1 MTDKKWLIGSLVL
14 LAVFSYF
21 MTSFAQE
28 TIKITRITDQLRGGG
43 SGQPPDRERHI
54 VLIEQEQG
62 HPYWELVEQGAIK
75 AAKEARIPIECIGPV
90 RNNMEEQLKLL
101 EKAIASR
108 VDGIIVQGLNQAKFN
123 PVINKAVERG
133 IPVVTVDTDAPDSK
147 RMAFVGTDNLEAGRK
162 LGQLVVEATGGTGKI
177 GVIIGSES
185 AENQLQRLEGI
196 KRVIR
201 EYPKLAI
208 VDVRSSN
215 ISMLEAIQQAAE
227 MLQSHPEITVMVGT
241 SATDALGIL
250 QSARSLKRQD
260 MQIIGFDDLPDTI
273 HAIRN
278 GEILATVVQQP
289 YQMGELSVQLLDSY
303 FSGKSY
309 ESTHFTQADV
319 MDRSS
324 LPAASGGTTP

>member
-1 MTDKKWLIGSLVL
+1 LTDKKWLIGSLVI

-43 SGQPPDRERHI
+43 SGQPADREQHI

-75 AAKEARIPIECIGPV
+75 AAAEVHIAIECIGPV

-162 LGQLVVEATGGTGKI
+162 LGRLVVKATGGSGKI
-177 GVIIGSES
+177 GVIIGSEN

-196 KRVIR
+196 KRVIG
-201 EYPKLAI
+201 EYPELAI

-227 MLQSHPEITVMVGT
+227 MLQSHPEITIMVGT

-260 MQIIGFDDLPDTI
+260 MKIIGFDDLPDTI

-289 YQMGELSVQLLDSY
+289 YEMGELSVQLLESH
-303 FSGKSY
+303 FSGKPIQ
-309 ESTHFTQADV
+309 STRFTHADV

-324 LPAASGGTTP
+324 LRAADGGKTP

>member
-1 MTDKKWLIGSLVL
+1 MTDKKWLIGSLVV

-28 TIKITRITDQLRGGG
+28 TTKITRITEQLRGGRQAA
-43 SGQPPDRERHI
+43 GQERHI

-62 HPYWELVEQGAIK
+62 HPYWQLVEQGAIK
-75 AAKEARIPIECIGPV
+75 AAEEAHIAIECIGPV

-162 LGQLVVEATGGTGKI
+162 LGQLVVKATGGTGKI

-196 KRVIR
+196 QSVIR
-201 EYPKLAI
+201 GHPELA
-208 VDVRSSN
+208 VVEVRASN
-215 ISMLEAIQQAAE
+215 ISMMEAIQQAAE

-260 MQIIGFDDLPDTI
+260 IQIIGFDDLPDTI
-273 HAIRN
+273 QAIRS
-278 GEILATVVQQP
+278 GEIMATVVQQP
-289 YQMGELSVQLLDSY
+289 YRMGELSVQLL
-303 FSGKSY
+303 
-309 ESTHFTQADV
+309 ESHFNGRPFQDTRFTSADV
-319 MDRSS
+319 MDRGS
-324 LPAASGGTTP
+324 LPAAGGGKAS